1 MRPLFLAALIAC
13 GGTTHDRETTPTES
27 SGDFDALRS
36 AWMDHGVEVLREGDA
51 FLEPSGR
58 WTLPVQVGPECTLV
72 FAVASAGIG
81 DLDAVLYSPE
91 GDVLAEDVEPDAHPL
106 LRYCGPARRAYY
118 VAHAYAGAGTFR
130 FMVARGSREDMDWVA
145 ESLGGAPPIGG
156 ASTAQL
162 ERTLRERG
170 FDRVVDRRRI
180 QMVEGDDVRFP
191 ITLRAH
197 ECVTVLVSS
206 ESEVE
211 LALETDEGR
220 IDESA
225 GATDGVQVC
234 DVTEAVGVL
243 RGRGLA
249 EVLVLAGSASD
260 VGGPSALW
268 MGALRAAHVD
278 AGEGETWTLEPAEVR
293 ELSTEGCR
301 VFEASVEDGTAT
313 LILRSGGREVARGRR
328 ARGEVCETGSLI
340 TNAPAR
346 VRWRWI
352 APGSE

>member
-1 MRPLFLAALIAC
+1 MRVWLFFFVLAC
-13 GGTTHDRETTPTES
+13 GGTVDDRETTPTTATD
-27 SGDFDALRS
+27 DFDGLR
-36 AWMDHGVEVLREGDA
+36 AQWVERGVEVLRQGDA

-130 FMVARGSREDMDWVA
+130 FVVARGTRETMDWVA

-156 ASTAQL
+156 ASTAAL

-170 FDRVVDRRRI
+170 FERVVDRRRI
-180 QMVEGDDVRFP
+180 QLVEGEDVRFP
-191 ITLRAH
+191 ITSRAH
-197 ECVTVLVSS
+197 ECVTVLATG
-206 ESEVE
+206 ESEIE
-211 LALETDEGR
+211 LSLETDEGR

-234 DVTEAVGVL
+234 DVREAVGVL
-243 RGRGLA
+243 RGRGVA
-249 EVLVLAGSASD
+249 QVLVLAGSASD

-268 MGALRAAHVD
+268 MGSVRATHVD
-278 AGEGETWTLEPAEVR
+278 AEGELWTLEPAEVR
-293 ELSTEGCR
+293 ELATDGCR
-301 VFEASVEDGTAT
+301 TFDAAVEDGTAT
-313 LILRSGGREVARGRR
+313 LTLRSGGRELATGRR
-328 ARGEVCETGSLI
+328 VRGEVCESGALI

-346 VRWRWI
+346 IRWRWI
-352 APGSE
+352 APASE